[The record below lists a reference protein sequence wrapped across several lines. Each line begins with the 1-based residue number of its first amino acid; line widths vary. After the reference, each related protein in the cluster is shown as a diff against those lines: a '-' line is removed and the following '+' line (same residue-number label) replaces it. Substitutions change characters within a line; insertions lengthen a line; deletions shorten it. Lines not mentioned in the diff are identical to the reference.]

1 MTAILRLLVATTTV
15 FQLILPASA
24 SSGNTGCGKPLPSLL
39 TPGGPSQNFTLTSQ
53 SVIGA
58 NTTRRYIAYLPEWFA
73 TTNNVPKP
81 LILAFHGQRQ
91 PVWSLERI
99 SGLSTGEFNTEY
111 VVVYPEGLNYQEPG
125 VHFSAIQNITSLTG
139 GYSNNGSATLK
150 HHPHP

>member
-1 MTAILRLLVATTTV
+1 MPAILRLLVATTTV
-15 FQLILPASA
+15 FQLIHPASA
-24 SSGNTGCGKPLPSLL
+24 SSGSTGCGKPLPSLL

-58 NTTRRYIAYLPEWFA
+58 NTTRRYIAYLPERFA
-73 TTNNVPKP
+73 ITNDVLKP

-125 VHFSAIQNITSLTG
+125 VRFSTIQNITSLID